1 VKNGARGADAAGPL
15 DAVVF
20 DMDGVLIDSG
30 AHHRAAWRA
39 MLEEVGIVPDDDFWR
54 LTIGRPAEEAVP
66 LVLGLDVSPDD
77 AWRLASRKRDHY
89 VRLARRGVPAVPG
102 VSAFVE
108 RLAAAGVPCAVA
120 TSASSHDVHRLLYGI
135 GVAQHFRAVITSE
148 DVRFGKPDPEVYLRA
163 ARALR
168 TLPARCL
175 AFEDSIVGV
184 HAARDA
190 GMKVVGVTTSYGGD
204 ELVDAGAVRTIPS
217 FEGIDWPL

>member
-1 VKNGARGADAAGPL
+1 MTDGAGVFQV

-39 MLEEVGIVPDDDFWR
+39 MLQEVGIVPADDFWR
-54 LTIGRPAEEAVP
+54 FTIGRPAEEAVP
-66 LVLGLDVSPDD
+66 LVLGFDVSPDD
-77 AWRLASRKRDHY
+77 AWRLAVRKRNHY
-89 VRLARRGVPAVPG
+89 VRLARRGVQPVPG
-102 VSAFVE
+102 VAEFVR
-108 RLAAAGVPCAVA
+108 RLAAAGIPCAVA
-120 TSASSHDVHRLLYGI
+120 TSASSHDVYHLLAALGI
-135 GVAQHFRAVITSE
+135 SQHFGAVVTAD

-168 TLPARCL
+168 TPPARCV

-190 GMKVVGVTTSYGGD
+190 GMTVIGVTTTHPD
-204 ELVDAGAVRTIPS
+204 EELTTAGAVSTIAT
-217 FEGIDWPL
+217 FEGLEWPLPGIT